1 MKNGDSSILII
12 LLVLVFGLF
21 ILYLMMNQQV
31 TAPAEPIIYI
41 SRPFR
46 RGPRYRRRRFYY

>member
-12 LLVLVFGLF
+12 LILLVFGLF

-31 TAPAEPIIYI
+31 SAPAEPIIYI

-46 RGPRYRRRRFYY
+46 RGPRHRRRRFYY